1 MVYSIEAD
9 LKSIVKT
16 ATGRVLFINTNDVV
30 VLSLK
35 LTDQIEINMAT
46 SKLFAIVNGE
56 SMYTFTVIGLVDI
69 DGKPY
74 TALVQPNF
82 DVNTYITKVRD
93 VYEYLNSTL
102 FVSCCTDLGTLSVRS
117 YPDLASFPATGVV
130 DVIYIAEDTN
140 YLYRWDGA
148 AYVQVGGS
156 SGSSDTIS
164 PLMLMGG

>member
-1 MVYSIEAD
+1 MVYNIEAD
-9 LKSIVKT
+9 LKSIEKT

-35 LTDQIEINMAT
+35 VTDQIEMNMAT
-46 SKLFAIVNGE
+46 NKLFATVNGN
-56 SMYTFTVIGLVDI
+56 SMYVFTVIGLIDI
-69 DGKPY
+69 DGRAY
-74 TALVQPNF
+74 TALPQPNF
-82 DVNTYITKVRD
+82 DVNDYILKVRN
-93 VYEYLNSTL
+93 VYEYLNSTI
-102 FVSCCTDLGTLSVRS
+102 FIGCCTDLGTLSVQS
-117 YPDLASFPATGVV
+117 YADLASFPATGVT